1 MAKGQR
7 NGSTERRSTGR
18 RTTGRG
24 SIETVSAAEAAEKL
38 ARLDRQIVGLLNERA
53 ATELARRRGAVDS
66 ESVEEWQCRE
76 EARWLDAS
84 AGPLGESSLRAI
96 LRELRSGCQ
105 ALLRPIRVAYL
116 GPAYSY
122 SHQAAVERYGNSA
135 ELAAVTTIAGV
146 FEEIRAGHAD
156 FGLVPIENST
166 DGRIVDTLGMFA
178 RYPVRICGEVQLRI
192 HHQLLARCER
202 HSIREVVSKPQA
214 VSQCRDWIARH
225 LPGVRVVEMSST
237 AAAAQ
242 SAAEKP
248 GVAAIASQQAAVNY
262 GLNIVAANIEDN
274 PDNLTRFAVIGGE
287 PPDPCGNDKTAL
299 MFELAHR
306 PGSLADA
313 MTVFKSQGLNLT
325 WIESFPMPG
334 TSKEYLFFVE
344 LEGHAQ
350 EPKVAKAL
358 AALRNRT
365 VRLEVLGSYPK
376 GAPIA

>member
-1 MAKGQR
+1 MAKGR
-7 NGSTERRSTGR
+7 EKGP
-18 RTTGRG
+18 TGRG
-24 SIETVSAAEAAEKL
+24 PAERRPADGAVTDEAAKNL
-38 ARLDRQIVGLLNERA
+38 SRLDGEIVGLLNERA
-53 ATELARRRGAVDS
+53 AWELARLRGTVDS
-66 ESVEEWQCRE
+66 GAADEWRTQE
-76 EARWLDAS
+76 EARWLAAS
-84 AGPLGESSLRAI
+84 SGPLPASSLQAI

-105 ALLRPIRVAYL
+105 ALLCPVRVAYL

-122 SHQAAVERYGNSA
+122 SHQAAVERYGTSA
-135 ELAAVTTIAGV
+135 QLAAVTTIAGV
-146 FEEIRAGHAD
+146 FDEIRAGHAD

-202 HSIREVVSKPQA
+202 QAIREVYSKPQA
-214 VSQCRDWIARH
+214 VSQCRVWIARH
-225 LPGVRVVEMSST
+225 LPDARIVEMTST

-242 SAAEKP
+242 LAAEKS

-287 PPDPCGNDKTAL
+287 PPEPSGNDKTAL

-344 LEGHAQ
+344 LEGHARDA
-350 EPKVAKAL
+350 KVAKAL
-358 AALRNRT
+358 AALRKRT

-376 GAPIA
+376 AAPIR